1 MKLLIVDD
9 SLIVRNAIARA
20 TAQGDI
26 TEVLRAEDGVEAIE
40 LYRTHRPA
48 LVTMDLTMPRLDGLG
63 AISAIRALQPNAS
76 ILVISALNSHK
87 MAMDAISRGAC
98 GFLTK
103 PFTESEVIDALDQLM
118 RHARKHAAEEADVTA
133 G

>member
-9 SLIVRNAIARA
+9 SLIVRNAIARCA
-20 TAQGDI
+20 EGSHLD
-26 TEVLRAEDGVEAIE
+26 EVLRAEDGEEAVAMFT
-40 LYRTHRPA
+40 THRPR

-63 AISAIRALQPNAS
+63 AIQAIRALEPQTS

-87 MAMDAISRGAC
+87 TALEAIRRGAC

-103 PFTESEVIDALDQLM
+103 PFTEKEVIAALDDLI
-118 RHARKHAAEEADVTA
+118 RHGLELTGRAP
-133 G
+133 